1 MKKLVL
7 LAALSFLAYNTFA
20 ATGPYLE
27 ANLGYSATGSSDIE
41 NNSLITKEASQTFG
55 YNINGGFMFLGY
67 GAELGYTRFGDL
79 NYKQG
84 GQEQS
89 ADLYGLHA
97 ALKTQYGFGPIS
109 VFAKLGLG
117 QLSVGGVD
125 KNANLSSSD
134 LTKQGLYFGVGGSF
148 AITPVM
154 AVVAQY
160 QQIQGK
166 NDVPTANLASVG
178 ISFGF

>member
-1 MKKLVL
+1 MKKLL
-7 LAALSFLAYNTFA
+7 LLTVLSFLAYNTFA

-27 ANLGYSATGSSDIE
+27 ANLGYSATGSSDIDKIE
-41 NNSLITKEASQTFG
+41 GLNKEASQTFG
-55 YNINGGFMFLGY
+55 YNVNGGFMFLGY

-79 NYKQG
+79 NFKVG
-84 GQEQS
+84 DTAKS
-89 ADLYGLHA
+89 ADIYGLHA
-97 ALKTQYGFGPIS
+97 ALKTQYGFGPVS